1 MFKKS
6 DLENTDW
13 WSLCH
18 DPSKS
23 VKPRKIRANASSQ
36 LSFQMLA
43 RQQKNR
49 INKLEMIKNAQLS
62 PRRQSSC
69 MSQVTDDFNTNAI
82 GLETQASVFSP
93 NASFNNKSAP
103 KRRATLIEISTDTSH
118 AYKMELLKKF

>member
-1 MFKKS
+1 MPGLKRQTSIREWMETKETNESQVRRRFRKFTLAKQRIPLFFNFESEFMFKQS

-49 INKLEMIKNAQLS
+49 INKLEMIKNA
-62 PRRQSSC
+62 
-69 MSQVTDDFNTNAI
+69 
-82 GLETQASVFSP
+82 
-93 NASFNNKSAP
+93 
-103 KRRATLIEISTDTSH
+103 
-118 AYKMELLKKF
+118 